1 MAAKFLEEIRYLSVT
16 DPSEMMDLAIKWVQK
31 SFPNVESVSTETLQS
46 WLEEKPEELLVLD
59 IRKADE
65 FEVSHLPGAIRIDP
79 ENNNIQEILQK
90 HLQKEPEKQKRVVC
104 YCTVGYR
111 ASLTAQSLNE
121 FLSSECGQRLKP
133 FLKIYNAEG
142 GLAKW
147 AREGKGMVD
156 KWERSTHLVH
166 PYNAEWAKL
175 LEPELQA
182 QI

>member
-1 MAAKFLEEIRYLSVT
+1 MATEFREEVRKLNVT
-16 DPSEMMDLAIKWVQK
+16 DPAEMMDLAIRWVQK

-46 WLEEKPEELLVLD
+46 WLEEKPEELLILD
-59 IRKADE
+59 IREADE

-79 ENNNIQEILQK
+79 ESNNIQEILQE
-90 HLQKEPEKQKRVVC
+90 HLQKEQEQQKLVVC

-111 ASLTAQSLNE
+111 ASLTAQRLNE
-121 FLSSECGQRLKP
+121 FLSSERGQKLKP
-133 FLKIYNAEG
+133 FLKIYNAKG

-147 AREGKGMVD
+147 ARERKGMVD
-156 KWERSTHLVH
+156 KQERSTHLVH

-182 QI
+182 LI